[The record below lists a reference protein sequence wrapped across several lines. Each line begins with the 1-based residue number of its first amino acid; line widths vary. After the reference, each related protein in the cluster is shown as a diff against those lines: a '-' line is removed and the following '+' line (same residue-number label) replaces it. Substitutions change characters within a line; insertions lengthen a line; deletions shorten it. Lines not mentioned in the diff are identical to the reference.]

1 MTVMDKLTP
10 LLDGASQVSSE
21 CSHPVL
27 DRDEILMI
35 ADGPVECL
43 TDFAASP
50 RLHAVDSKGNTPL
63 HLAAYSGSLA
73 RCTPFIL
80 AGAEIGALNHELRTP
95 ADVAFAEGHRFVA
108 RVLLSLDAKLPTAV
122 ATTAIDFVPTIE
134 PAISRTMMQPKPPD
148 QEGFSHERDA
158 SSDEPYDLISFQPEH
173 TPENSVGQSEGGVVA
188 GIFVPLPSRF
198 HVNST
203 TDEREWDL
211 DLSPA
216 SIVGEGIGTGV
227 IIIPDQ
233 EGGGADFLKVRNRGR
248 KSVRRVVFQSST
260 WLSIASEVCMAWAEE
275 ILAKGWFSVNDMDG
289 LVALCEGNGDPKQL
303 RVNLQ
308 RNLEAAGFDQV
319 EQAPDDDLAS
329 WDAKSKT
336 SACELAEAIEAIL
349 TRSIRLPGT
358 RRFVLDK
365 SDETRLLEP
374 MVRAKQELQLAILAC
389 EAAVDE
395 ILDILDRIRDGTRDA
410 SSVSLRV
417 IIPARRDHGETAE
430 VFAAAETLK
439 AWQVNGRVMDG
450 KRRREALLALEALD
464 LSLIFHKELAD
475 LLERKHKRFDD
486 ANRLD
491 ALISIFDDATKNLIL
506 KHLSYARRFAAR
518 NVEEGEDPE
527 EVFQVAF
534 IGLQNSTRR
543 FDPERGFRFLV
554 YATYWMRQAIMR
566 WRADEGKAIRVPV
579 HRHEYL
585 AKLDRAMLR
594 LDVRADGAVSDKAL
608 AEELEW
614 AVEQVRQFRGIPRE
628 AEYPEYIEEW
638 DDLLP
643 DRENADAF
651 DQRETRRIV
660 RDALAEL
667 PQRQADV
674 IRMRFGIERDGEM
687 TLEEIGQLYG
697 VTRERIRQIEAKGLD
712 SLSHPGRKRRLQELL
727 GR

>member
-1 MTVMDKLTP
+1 
-10 LLDGASQVSSE
+10 
-21 CSHPVL
+21 
-27 DRDEILMI
+27 MI
-35 ADGPVECL
+35 ADGPVERL

-95 ADVAFAEGHRFVA
+95 ADIAYAEGHRFVA
-108 RVLLSLDAKLPTAV
+108 RVLLSLNAKLPTEV
-122 ATTAIDFVPTIE
+122 ATAAVDIVPTVE
-134 PAISRTMMQPKPPD
+134 PAISRTMVQPEPPD

-158 SSDEPYDLISFQPEH
+158 SSDDLHDLISFQPEH
-173 TPENSVGQSEGGVVA
+173 TPENSVGQSKGGVVA

-198 HVNST
+198 HVNLT
-203 TDEREWDL
+203 TDEGEWDL

-216 SIVGEGIGTGV
+216 SIAGEGIGTGV
-227 IIIPDQ
+227 TIIPDQ
-233 EGGGADFLKVRNRGR
+233 EGEADFLKVRNRGR

-260 WLSIASEVCMAWAEE
+260 WLSIAPEVCMAWAEE
-275 ILAKGWFSVNDMDG
+275 ILAKGWFSVNDMDV
-289 LVALCEGNGDPKQL
+289 LVAVCEGNGDPKQL

-308 RNLEAAGFDQV
+308 RNLEAAGLDLV
-319 EQAPDDDLAS
+319 EQAPEDDLTP
-329 WDAKSKT
+329 WDAKSKIST
-336 SACELAEAIEAIL
+336 CELAEAIEAIL

-358 RRFVLDK
+358 QRFVLDK

-395 ILDILDRIRDGTRDA
+395 ILDILDRIRGGSRDA
-410 SSVSLRV
+410 SSVSLRA
-417 IIPARRDHGETAE
+417 IIPARPDHAETAE
-430 VFAAAETLK
+430 VLVAAETLK
-439 AWQVNGRVMDG
+439 AWQVNGRFMDG
-450 KRRREALLALEALD
+450 KRRREALMALEALD
-464 LSLIFHKELAD
+464 LSLIFHKELAS

-486 ANRLD
+486 ASRLD
-491 ALISIFDDATKNLIL
+491 ALISNFEDATKNLVL
-506 KHLSYARRFAAR
+506 KHLPYARRFAAR
-518 NVEEGEDPE
+518 NVEDGEDPE

-534 IGLQNSTRR
+534 IGLHNSTRR

-579 HRHEYL
+579 HRHEHL
-585 AKLDRAMLR
+585 AKLDRAMLS

-614 AVEQVRQFRGIPRE
+614 AVEQVRQFRAIPRE
-628 AEYPEYIEEW
+628 AEYPECMEKW

-643 DRENADAF
+643 DQENADAF

-667 PQRQADV
+667 PERQADV
-674 IRMRFGIERDGEM
+674 IRMRFGIERDAEM

-712 SLSHPGRKRRLQELL
+712 CLSHPGRKRRLQELL